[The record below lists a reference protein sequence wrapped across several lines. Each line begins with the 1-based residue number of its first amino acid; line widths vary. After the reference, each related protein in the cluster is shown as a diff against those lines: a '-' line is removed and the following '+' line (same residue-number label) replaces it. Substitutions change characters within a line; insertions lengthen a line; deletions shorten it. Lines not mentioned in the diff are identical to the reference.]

1 MSPSDYRSQRMNRQ
15 EARKLVGKIMSAEQH
30 NVVVS
35 GHARDELLKDNLT
48 TGDAINI
55 LTSPDAKIHDEG
67 EMEKGTYRYRLE
79 TDKICLVVAF
89 ESATK
94 LIVVT
99 GWRKRT

>member
-15 EARKLVGKIMSAEQH
+15 EARKLVSRIMTAKQY
-30 NVVVS
+30 NVVFS
-35 GHARDELLKDNLT
+35 GHARGELLKDNLT

-55 LTSPDAKIHDEG
+55 LKSPDAKIRLEG
-67 EMEKGTYRYRLE
+67 EIEKGTCRYRLE
-79 TDKICLVVAF
+79 TEKICLVVAF

-99 GWRKRT
+99 GWRK